1 MSSKNRSF
9 AAGLMGSLDEAAPQ
23 PEGPTRMPVGV
34 LASRENR
41 MAELAS
47 GAVVGRAIEQVDPAR
62 CRLWSE
68 HNRDYAALDE
78 TRCADLIESFKAQ
91 GRQEV
96 PAIVRRVRG
105 VPDIDFE
112 VICGARRHWTVSWL
126 RAHNYTEFRFLVEV
140 RELTDE
146 EAFRIS
152 DLENRAREDL
162 SDIERA
168 RDYLKALER
177 HYGGR
182 QKDMAGRLNVS
193 EAWLSRYLDLARLP
207 GDLVAAFSDPHE
219 LKIKHVTQLK
229 PLLKPDD
236 RARRVLAEA
245 GVIAKLKGEGAP
257 AKPQDVIRRLVIAAD
272 PPKKS
277 GSPKRS
283 GSVDAVVSAAGAPV
297 LRINGKKGRE
307 VSLTLLLAGGASRS
321 DAETALGSVLDT
333 YWPKPTT

>member
-9 AAGLMGSLDEAAPQ
+9 AAGLMGSLDDAAPQ
-23 PEGPTRMPVGV
+23 PEAPMRMPIGI
-34 LASRENR
+34 LANRENR

-62 CRLWSE
+62 CRLWAE

-105 VPDIDFE
+105 DPNIDFE
-112 VICGARRHWTVSWL
+112 VICGARRHWTVTWL
-126 RAHNYTEFRFLVEV
+126 RAHNYTDFRFLVEV

-168 RDYLKALER
+168 RDYLKALDR

-207 GDLVAAFSDPHE
+207 PALVAAFDSSHD

-229 PLLKPDD
+229 PLLKPEE
-236 RARRVLAEA
+236 RAQKVLAEA
-245 GVIAKLKGEGAP
+245 SAIAAGRGEGAP
-257 AKPQDVIRRLVIAAD
+257 LKPQDVIRRLTVAAD
-272 PPKKS
+272 APKKS

-283 GSVDAVVSAAGAPV
+283 GLNDAVVSASGAPV
-297 LRINGKKGRE
+297 LRVNGRKGKE
-307 VSLTLLLAGGASRS
+307 VNLTLLLAGGASR
-321 DAETALGSVLDT
+321 AEAEAALGSVLDT
-333 YWPKPTT
+333 YWPKPTA